1 MRRDA
6 GDILL
11 AADPGGSDK
20 CLVDAG
26 ALDEGDPLGAV
37 KHLRIGIE
45 VASAADHVAVG
56 PFAQLAQRVHAVRQY
71 GQVHIG
77 REVLGEVLHGG
88 AAVDGDH
95 IVGLQKGDRLLGD
108 AGLFLLEDR
117 ILIGQI
123 VFRVDGDR
131 FRRRTVDGHAVD
143 QPQTSLL
150 LQHMEIPADRDLGN
164 TQMLG
169 KLLDRCAGLR
179 HQYFDNQI
187 CAVCHLT
194 GHNDN
199 SSRFFDIT
207 LS

>member
-1 MRRDA
+1 M
-6 GDILL
+6 
-11 AADPGGSDK
+11 
-20 CLVDAG
+20 
-26 ALDEGDPLGAV
+26 
-37 KHLRIGIE
+37 
-45 VASAADHVAVG
+45 
-56 PFAQLAQRVHAVRQY
+56 
-71 GQVHIG
+71 HIG

-95 IVGLQKGDRLLGD
+95 IIGLQKGDCLLGD
-108 AGLFLLEDR
+108 AGLFLLENR

-131 FRRRTVDGHAVD
+131 FRRRAVDGHAVD

-150 LQHMEIPADRDLGN
+150 FQNVKIPADGDLGN
-164 TQMLG
+164 AQMLG
-169 KLLDRCAGLR
+169 KLLNGCAGLR

-199 SSRFFDIT
+199 SSHFLIS
-207 LS
+207 LYHEYEV